1 MLLPTL
7 TVLQITV
14 GGNCPTL
21 YCAITGVLLMTKRQQ
36 QQNSSLSRD
45 GGYTIIE
52 SLVAMI
58 VVSVLM
64 IAIAPVMA
72 FSVATRVQARRME
85 LATQAA
91 RAYIDALRT
100 GAVRRNDAASPKGFP
115 DYNADLNPPAPG
127 SVADLYCYNL
137 DETPGCTNS
146 KKDFYVQGVRNVD
159 GDNSTDTGY
168 GLTVRVYRADA
179 TGTLKENP
187 QSVANSGLGNPNAPL
202 VVMKTEIPPTTSGGG
217 SARQSLC
224 SRLNKDGTV
233 NQWACK

>member
-1 MLLPTL
+1 
-7 TVLQITV
+7 
-14 GGNCPTL
+14 
-21 YCAITGVLLMTKRQQ
+21 MTEQKPHP
-36 QQNSSLSRD
+36 NLSQARD

-72 FSVATRVQARRME
+72 FSVATRVQARRTE

-91 RAYIDALRT
+91 RAYMDALRSGAIRPT
-100 GAVRRNDAASPKGFP
+100 GSTPASPTGFP
-115 DYNADLNPPAPG
+115 MFNGAANPPAPTG
-127 SVADLYCYNL
+127 NLNDLYCYDL
-137 DETPGCTNS
+137 DETVGCTNS
-146 KKDFYVQGVRNVD
+146 KKDFYVQGVRNV
-159 GDNSTDTGY
+159 NNNPTDTGY
-168 GLTVRVYRADA
+168 SLTVRVYRADA
-179 TGTLKENP
+179 PGTLQKEQ

-224 SRLNKDGTV
+224 SQLNPTGANKSV
-233 NQWACK
+233 CQ